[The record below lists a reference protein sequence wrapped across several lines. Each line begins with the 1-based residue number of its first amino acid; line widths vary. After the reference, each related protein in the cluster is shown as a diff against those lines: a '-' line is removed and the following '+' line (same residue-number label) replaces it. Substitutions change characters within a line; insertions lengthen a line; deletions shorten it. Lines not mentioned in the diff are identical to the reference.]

1 MNTSWLHG
9 SSSIIGLMLVVGSPA
24 SAFAQDASGNVLP
37 SGDAAVRGP
46 DQTSAQSTTA
56 ADAAATEADA
66 AQNADI
72 VVTGLRQS
80 LASAQNLKRN
90 NVAIVDALVAE
101 DIGKFPDNNAAE
113 ALARVTGV
121 QVERFR
127 DEANGVVIRGLPNVQ
142 TTLQGREIFTADG
155 RTVSFQDFPAQS
167 LAKLEVFKNTTADNL
182 EGGIAGL
189 INIGL
194 RRPFD
199 FKGFQIAGA
208 VRGTYN
214 DQSRKYDPNGSLL
227 VSDRWQTGIGE
238 IGALINV
245 SYTRANYL
253 NSVRYQGFQDY
264 LLPSQTVTPASVG
277 RSFTYPQDIGLYYAR
292 GYRERPSV
300 NGSLQWRPADN
311 LEVYADG
318 LWQAYRGR
326 SGDDFFG
333 IPVQTRAPS
342 LDNVVLIP
350 GGQTPSRYQ
359 ANVGLTNGPS
369 KWVTQGRT
377 DTYQGAVGAKWTT
390 GIAEL
395 ATDLAYT
402 KSIVTTQYNMLD
414 TVLTSPLGLDVRL
427 NVGGSVDFTPSGVDF
442 TKPSA
447 YNFRGLYDQRSRQEG
462 SQWQSLT
469 TLKLDTGIDFLPKL
483 DFGFRYAS
491 RDASSLS
498 GDRYGSFPQL
508 AIPITAVPGAD
519 TGGILQAGFRGSDVQ
534 QFRSYWQLST
544 DGIVNNLPAIR
555 QFVQQGLAASGAPA
569 ALRAQWASAI
579 PAYNPVNSFAA
590 TERTIASYA
599 QGHLSFDVGIPIEGV
614 IGARLVVTN
623 NTLRGT
629 TSSTTADGTTSL
641 SPVNT
646 KQSYVDVLPN
656 VNLQARLTDKLVV
669 RAAFTKSLTRPG
681 FNQINPALV
690 IQQGT
695 IGGDISYTGNGGN
708 QNLQPI
714 RSTNYDASVEYYFGR
729 SSSVSVAG
737 FYRKINGF
745 IDVFGT
751 RETNA
756 TFGPILVYRP
766 QNAGKGQIKGV
777 EAAVS
782 TFFDFLPGLLSGFG
796 VQANGTY
803 IDGTETLPSVPGLS
817 TTAGEIPNVSKW
829 SYNLIGLYE
838 KGPVSVRLA
847 YNKRTRYIS
856 SYTAP
861 GVFATV
867 YNKAISRLDL
877 STSLDVFSNVTITA
891 DATNLLGKPWE
902 SYVGAPIYPR
912 DVRYEGRIYSVG
924 ARFRF

>member
-37 SGDAAVRGP
+37 SSNAAVRGP
-46 DQTSAQSTTA
+46 DQTSTQSTTA

-491 RDASSLS
+491 RDA
-498 GDRYGSFPQL
+498 
-508 AIPITAVPGAD
+508 
-519 TGGILQAGFRGSDVQ
+519 
-534 QFRSYWQLST
+534 
-544 DGIVNNLPAIR
+544 
-555 QFVQQGLAASGAPA
+555 
-569 ALRAQWASAI
+569 
-579 PAYNPVNSFAA
+579 
-590 TERTIASYA
+590 
-599 QGHLSFDVGIPIEGV
+599 
-614 IGARLVVTN
+614 
-623 NTLRGT
+623 
-629 TSSTTADGTTSL
+629 
-641 SPVNT
+641 
-646 KQSYVDVLPN
+646 
-656 VNLQARLTDKLVV
+656 
-669 RAAFTKSLTRPG
+669 
-681 FNQINPALV
+681 
-690 IQQGT
+690 
-695 IGGDISYTGNGGN
+695 
-708 QNLQPI
+708 
-714 RSTNYDASVEYYFGR
+714 
-729 SSSVSVAG
+729 
-737 FYRKINGF
+737 
-745 IDVFGT
+745 
-751 RETNA
+751 
-756 TFGPILVYRP
+756 
-766 QNAGKGQIKGV
+766 
-777 EAAVS
+777 
-782 TFFDFLPGLLSGFG
+782 
-796 VQANGTY
+796 
-803 IDGTETLPSVPGLS
+803 
-817 TTAGEIPNVSKW
+817 
-829 SYNLIGLYE
+829 
-838 KGPVSVRLA
+838 
-847 YNKRTRYIS
+847 
-856 SYTAP
+856 
-861 GVFATV
+861 
-867 YNKAISRLDL
+867 
-877 STSLDVFSNVTITA
+877 
-891 DATNLLGKPWE
+891 
-902 SYVGAPIYPR
+902 
-912 DVRYEGRIYSVG
+912 
-924 ARFRF
+924 